1 MEVPL
6 SVEIT
11 DGQRLET
18 EQLQD
23 ESSMDGVQQ
32 SGGQETGEQQT
43 GEQQIGEQQTGEQQI
58 GEQQTGEPQT
68 GEQEMWGLRDGGRVL
83 VSGTTTAPLRRST
96 RITRGVPPVRY
107 AWAVV
112 VEPAGLDDEE
122 EDDEWTNLDPDANA
136 TKTLPSC
143 WRNIIPIAETLS
155 LSLRSLIYSFIAA
168 GGSAGVDAASWG
180 RKLLEAS
187 GGDLD
192 VGGEEEEA
200 GEATDGLDEAVR
212 VLLTWKQI
220 KNAANQAA
228 KSEAGQ
234 KAGGLVKN
242 VVKKGGK
249 EALTAAVNAFRS
261 GKGAKGALQA
271 GAGLF
276 YMPSTYSCTLSSLP
290 SPTDPG
296 VTIGILQ
303 SNPPL
308 VSHWSGGVNLWKPP
322 SPLCTLACFLA
333 SLPFPAAPA
342 SGDRVPAGNHSEPLE
357 LERNPLISS
366 TALAPF
372 PHSRCLPVMVGF
384 LQGSPVS
391 HWEWG
396 SQPVTYALIA
406 LHTFSPFFPL
416 PHSRCFETLLQN
428 RLPGEWKPAA
438 VKPGNILDYT
448 SPPPDYTSPPPD
460 YSSPSPDYT
469 SPPPDYTSPPPDY
482 TSPPPDYTS
491 PPPDYTSPP
500 PDYTSPPPDYTFPAP
515 DYTSPPPETH
525 DVQRFK
531 NTFAFKACAF
541 FNAVP
546 LTSTSQF
553 GMRLFQVKPAH
564 AGKMLFFGSSVGK
577 D

>member
-1 MEVPL
+1 WKAWHQQEPGGRSMPYEPLPSLFPITLKEAEEEEEVVAPPAMPYGGMEVPL

-96 RITRGVPPVRY
+96 RITRGVPPSL
-107 AWAVV
+107 
-112 VEPAGLDDEE
+112 E
-122 EDDEWTNLDPDANA
+122 ANA

-276 YMPSTYSCTLSSLP
+276 YLLLHPLF
-290 SPTDPG
+290 
-296 VTIGILQ
+296 
-303 SNPPL
+303 PPL
-308 VSHWSGGVNLWKPP
+308 PHRPWSDDRDFAKQP
-322 SPLCTLACFLA
+322 T
-333 SLPFPAAPA
+333 PA

-515 DYTSPPPETH
+515 DYTSPPPVFQWFAETH